1 MSSEWYSNGSEPAGF
16 MITESLLRD
25 LEGHERSHMRAT
37 LMTLIIG
44 VCVVTCG
51 STAWSDVQSK
61 RDERFGVGASLRD
74 VLAAWGEPEERVV
87 RGVKQELVWNYKGG
101 ARVVFKHGKVSSF
114 RTAGAE
120 QKALA
125 KKSAEVEPV
134 SKVAADSEESRDILR
149 DIVREIPSGPDG
161 PSSGGAP
168 PSSDPNLAGLIPNAV
183 PPQRGGVAGIAP
195 GVVIPSPDEED

>member
-1 MSSEWYSNGSEPAGF
+1 

-44 VCVVTCG
+44 VCVVICG

-61 RDERFGVGASLRD
+61 RDERFSVGASLRD

>member
-1 MSSEWYSNGSEPAGF
+1 MR
-16 MITESLLRD
+16 TESPLWD

-37 LMTLIIG
+37 LLILIIG
-44 VCVVTCG
+44 VCVVMRG
-51 STAWSDVQSK
+51 STAWSESQSK
-61 RDERFGVGASLRD
+61 RDERFGVGSSLRE

-101 ARVVFKHGKVSSF
+101 ARVVFKHGTVSSF
-114 RTAGAE
+114 RTGDAE
-120 QKALA
+120 KKVLA
-125 KKSAEVEPV
+125 KKAAEVDPV
-134 SKVAADSEESRDILR
+134 KKVAADSEESRDILR

-195 GVVIPSPDEED
+195 GIVVPSPDEEEQ